1 MASQLKSYI
10 VIDVAA
16 DGRTIRDTF
25 LASHHAAAKRR
36 AQFAAEGE
44 MLVLWCEEQL
54 VGRWRRSGRR
64 SFEPIVAD

>member
-16 DGRTIRDTF
+16 DGRTVRDTF

-44 MLVLWCEEQL
+44 TLVLWCEEQ
-54 VGRWRRSGRR
+54 VIGRWRRCGRR